1 MTAQAKLGKN
11 GDRPLANHPDEMIE
25 RENIPPKPDEPDE
38 SWWSAVLADE
48 PSNVEQIDFIDP
60 PDLERL
66 HQEKSDQ
73 KSVLIN
79 WEKVIELFTDD
90 EIVVLHVVD
99 YNRGGVLVE
108 ADDIGGFVP
117 VSHLIDVP
125 VDVAEEERDIYLCSY
140 LGRQISLKVIECE
153 PKKERIV
160 FSERAALAGAGQRK
174 ELLRSLVEGDIVSG
188 DVTNITS
195 FGIFVDL
202 GGLEGLIHVSELS
215 WGRVQHPS
223 TILKVGDHVQ
233 TMVIQ
238 IFEDQSRIAL
248 SLKRLKK
255 NPWDL
260 LGRKLSPGDVVDAV
274 ISSIVKYGAF
284 ARLEEGIE
292 GLIHISTMELPEDS
306 RRLDEF
312 LNVGQ
317 LVKVSIISIDTHKRR
332 LGLKLESY

>member
-1 MTAQAKLGKN
+1 MTAQARVGKN
-11 GDRPLANHPDEMIE
+11 GDRPLANDPDEIIV
-25 RENIPPKPDEPDE
+25 RENFPPKPDEPDD

-48 PSNVEQIDFIDP
+48 PLIVEQIDFIEP
-60 PDLERL
+60 PDLDES
-66 HQEKSDQ
+66 HHVKSDQ
-73 KSVLIN
+73 KVVLIN
-79 WEKVIELFTDD
+79 WDKVIKLFTDD
-90 EIVVLHVVD
+90 EIVVLDVVD
-99 YNRGGVLVE
+99 HNRGGVLVE
-108 ADDIGGFVP
+108 TDDISGFVP
-117 VSHLIDVP
+117 ASHLIDLPMDLV
-125 VDVAEEERDIYLCSY
+125 EEEREPFLISY

-153 PKKERIV
+153 PKKDRIV

-174 ELLRSLVEGDIVSG
+174 ELLLSLAEGDIVSG
-188 DVTNITS
+188 YVTNVTS
-195 FGIFVDL
+195 FGVFVDL

-223 TILKVGDHVQ
+223 TILKVGDLVQ

-284 ARLEEGIE
+284 ARLDEGIE
-292 GLIHISTMELPEDS
+292 GLIHISSMALPEGC
-306 RRLDEF
+306 RRIDEF
-312 LNVGQ
+312 LNEGQ

-332 LGLKLESY
+332 LGLKLES

>member
-1 MTAQAKLGKN
+1 MTAQARLGN
-11 GDRPLANHPDEMIE
+11 HEDRPLANHPDEIIE
-25 RENIPPKPDEPDE
+25 REILPPKPDEPDE
-38 SWWSAVLADE
+38 TWWAAVLADE
-48 PSNVEQIDFIDP
+48 PSIPEHIDFVELP
-60 PDLERL
+60 GLDLL

-73 KSVLIN
+73 KGVLIN
-79 WEKVIELFTDD
+79 WEKVIKLFADD
-90 EIVVLHVVD
+90 EIVLLNVVD

-108 ADDIGGFVP
+108 ADDIAGFVP
-117 VSHLIDVP
+117 ASHLIDLP
-125 VDVAEEERDIYLCSY
+125 VDVDEEEREIYLCSY
-140 LGRQISLKVIECE
+140 LGRHISLKVIECE
-153 PKKERIV
+153 PQKERIV

-174 ELLRSLVEGDIVSG
+174 ELLRSLAEGDIVSG
-188 DVTNITS
+188 YVTNVTS
-195 FGIFVDL
+195 FGVFVDL

-223 TILKVGDHVQ
+223 TILKVGDLVQ

-284 ARLEEGIE
+284 ARLDEGIE
-292 GLIHISTMELPEDS
+292 GLIHISSMALPEGC
-306 RRLDEF
+306 RRIDEF
-312 LNVGQ
+312 LNEGQ

-332 LGLKLESY
+332 LGLKLES